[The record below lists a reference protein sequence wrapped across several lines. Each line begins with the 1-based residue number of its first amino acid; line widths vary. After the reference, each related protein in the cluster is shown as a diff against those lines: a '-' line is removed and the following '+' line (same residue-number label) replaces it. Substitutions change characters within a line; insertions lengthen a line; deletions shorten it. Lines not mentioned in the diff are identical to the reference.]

1 LQSWFGWQP
10 NKNAIVLAGLFLQCL
25 PLLFWK
31 RFTEKGFRIG
41 YASTWLIWM
50 VIFNHMAE
58 SATFIIAVAGV
69 FLWYFTIA
77 ERKTWHIALLVPVIL
92 FTCLGPSD
100 IYPKALRMLIVD
112 TWQLKVFPC
121 IMVWV
126 VCLTQLILPDIRNA
140 VFSERK
146 PNEP

>member
-1 LQSWFGWQP
+1 
-10 NKNAIVLAGLFLQCL
+10 
-25 PLLFWK
+25 
-31 RFTEKGFRIG
+31 
-41 YASTWLIWM
+41 
-50 VIFNHMAE
+50 MAE